1 MNMLWLLAAEF
12 RKLIRPLVWGT
23 ALAIV
28 AFCLLITWGAAN
40 NARAAL
46 ASPRIPDICARAA
59 TAQCQQVIAHA
70 HAAASGAAAATSQLT
85 QPGEIGHVAAG
96 MLASVP
102 GLLLIAM
109 IAGGHWG
116 GEWGS
121 RTIRQLLCRE
131 GRRGRVLA
139 AKWLSIWAAGV
150 ATLLACYLVL
160 AVAAPVLAAAAGL
173 PAAHLAL
180 WAGLGSSVSAAG
192 RAVVVLGVF
201 AAVGTAAGTI
211 GRGQLATT
219 AVTAGSV
226 LLALLVA
233 GVAGI
238 GRLSPASFVQAW
250 MGFGSGGY
258 LPTNF
263 WSRFVGGDMHAGRL
277 GGLLGILLTAAV
289 AAAIARWRF
298 SADVTT

>member
-1 MNMLWLLAAEF
+1 MRWLLVAEF
-12 RKLIRPLVWGT
+12 RKLARPLVWGT
-23 ALAIV
+23 VLAIV
-28 AFCLLITWGAAN
+28 AFCLLITWSAVN

-59 TAQCQQVIAHA
+59 TAQCRQVIAHA
-70 HAAASGAAAATSQLT
+70 HAAARAAAAATGQLA

-102 GLLLIAM
+102 GLLVIAV

-139 AKWLSIWAAGV
+139 VKWLSIWAAGV
-150 ATLLACYLVL
+150 AALLACWL
-160 AVAAPVLAAAAGL
+160 VLAAAAPVIAVAGGL
-173 PAAHLAL
+173 PTAGSAW
-180 WAGLGSSVSAAG
+180 WAGLGSSASAAG
-192 RAVVVLGVF
+192 HAIATLGVF

-219 AVTAGSV
+219 ALTAGSM
-226 LLALLVA
+226 LLTLLVA
-233 GVAGI
+233 GIAGI
-238 GRLSPASFVQAW
+238 GRLSPATYLQAW
-250 MGFGSGGY
+250 MGFGPAGY
-258 LPTNF
+258 LPTDF
-263 WSRFVGGDMHAGRL
+263 WSRFNSGGQQAGQL
-277 GGLLGILLTAAV
+277 AGLAGLLLTAAV
-289 AAAIARWRF
+289 VAVIARWRF
-298 SADVTT
+298 AADVTA

>member
-1 MNMLWLLAAEF
+1 MRWLLAAEA
-12 RKLIRPLVWGT
+12 RKLARPLVGAA
-23 ALAIV
+23 ALATV

-40 NARAAL
+40 NARAGL
-46 ASPRIPDICARAA
+46 ASPRIPDVCQGAA
-59 TAQCQQVIAHA
+59 TARCRQVVLHA
-70 HAAASGAAAATSQLT
+70 HSAAQAAARATSQLT

-96 MLASVP
+96 MLASLP
-102 GLLLIAM
+102 GLLLIAL

-139 AKWLSIWAAGV
+139 AKWLSTWAAGIL
-150 ATLLACYLVL
+150 TLIACYLAL
-160 AVAAPVLAAAAGL
+160 AVAAPLIAAAAGL
-173 PAAHLAL
+173 PAGHSAG
-180 WAGLGSSVSAAG
+180 WAGLGSSVSAVG
-192 RAVVVLGVF
+192 RAVVVLGLF

-219 AVTAGSV
+219 AITAGSM
-226 LLALLVA
+226 LLALLVSGIA
-233 GVAGI
+233 GL

-250 MGFGSGGY
+250 MGFGSVGY

-263 WSRFVGGDMHAGRL
+263 WSRFAGSGADL
-277 GGLLGILLTAAV
+277 GQLTGLAGILVTTAAV
-289 AAAIARWRF
+289 TGIACWRF
-298 SADVTT
+298 AADVTA

>member
-1 MNMLWLLAAEF
+1 MLSLLKAEF
-12 RKLIRPLVWGT
+12 RKLVRPLVWGT

-40 NARAAL
+40 NASGGV
-46 ASPRIPDICARAA
+46 ASPRIPDVCARAA
-59 TAQCQQVIAHA
+59 TPQCTQVIAHA
-70 HAAASGAAAATSQLT
+70 HAAARAAAAATSQLA
-85 QPGEIGHVAAG
+85 QPGQIGHVAAG
-96 MLASVP
+96 MLASLP

-121 RTIRQLLCRE
+121 RTIRQLLSRE
-131 GRRGRVLA
+131 SRRGRVLA

-150 ATLLACYLVL
+150 VTLLACWLVL
-160 AVAAPVLAAAAGL
+160 AVTAPVIAAVAGL
-173 PAAHLAL
+173 PAPHTAL
-180 WAGLGSSVSAAG
+180 WAGLASSVSAAG
-192 RAVVVLGVF
+192 RAVVVLGLF

-219 AVTAGSV
+219 AITAGSM
-226 LLALLVA
+226 LLGLV
-233 GVAGI
+233 VASIASI
-238 GRLSPASFVQAW
+238 GRISPASFVQAW
-250 MGFGSGGY
+250 MGFGPAGY

-263 WSRFVGGDMHAGRL
+263 WSRFISNGQNL
-277 GGLLGILLTAAV
+277 GQLAGLLGILLTVAA

-298 SADVTT
+298 AADVTA

>member
-1 MNMLWLLAAEF
+1 MPWLLAAEL
-12 RKLIRPLVWGT
+12 RKLVRPLVWGT

-40 NARAAL
+40 NAAAGL
-46 ASPRIPDICARAA
+46 TSPRIPNICDHAA
-59 TAQCQQVIAHA
+59 TAQCRLVVAHA
-70 HAAASGAAAATSQLT
+70 HATARAAAAATAQLA
-85 QPGEIGHVAAG
+85 QPGEVGHVAAG
-96 MLASVP
+96 MLASLP

-139 AKWLSIWAAGV
+139 AKWLSTWIAGTL
-150 ATLLACYLVL
+150 TLLACFLVL
-160 AVAAPVLAAAAGL
+160 ACAAPVIAAAAGL
-173 PAAHLAL
+173 PAAHAGL
-180 WAGLGSSVSAAG
+180 WAGLSSSLSAAG
-192 RAVVVLGVF
+192 RAVVVLGLF
-201 AAVGTAAGTI
+201 AAIGTAAGTV

-219 AVTAGSV
+219 ALTAGPM

-233 GVAGI
+233 GIAGL

-250 MGFGSGGY
+250 MAFGPAGY

-263 WSRFVGGDMHAGRL
+263 WSRFAGAGAGL
-277 GGLLGILLTAAV
+277 GELAGLAGILVTVAV
-289 AAAIARWRF
+289 AAGIARWRF
-298 SADVTT
+298 AADVTA

>member
-1 MNMLWLLAAEF
+1 MLWLLAAEF
-12 RKLIRPLVWGT
+12 RKLVRPLVWGT

-28 AFCLLITWGAAN
+28 AFCLLIIWGAAN

-46 ASPRIPDICARAA
+46 ANPRIPDVCARAA
-59 TAQCQQVIAHA
+59 TAQCKQVIAHA
-70 HAAASGAAAATSQLT
+70 HATTTAAAAATSQLA

-121 RTIRQLLCRE
+121 RTIRPLLCRE

-150 ATLLACYLVL
+150 ATLLACWL
-160 AVAAPVLAAAAGL
+160 VLAAAAPVISAAAGL
-173 PAAHLAL
+173 PLAHSAL
-180 WAGLGSSVSAAG
+180 WAGLGSSAAASG

-201 AAVGTAAGTI
+201 AAVGAAAGTI

-219 AVTAGSV
+219 AVTAGSM
-226 LLALLVA
+226 LLALLVS
-233 GVAGI
+233 GIAGI
-238 GRLSPASFVQAW
+238 GRLSPASYIQAW
-250 MGFGSGGY
+250 MGFAPAGY

-263 WSRFVGGDMHAGRL
+263 WSRFAGGGQHAGQL
-277 GGLLGILLTAAV
+277 AGLLGVLLTAAV
-289 AAAIARWRF
+289 AAAVARWRF
-298 SADVTT
+298 AADVTV

>member
-1 MNMLWLLAAEF
+1 MRWLLVAEL

-23 ALAIV
+23 VLAAV
-28 AFCLLITWGAAN
+28 AFCLLITWAAAN

-59 TAQCQQVIAHA
+59 TAQCRQVIAHA
-70 HAAASGAAAATSQLT
+70 HAAARAAAAATGQLA

-131 GRRGRVLA
+131 GRRGRILV

-150 ATLLACYLVL
+150 AALLACWLVL
-160 AVAAPVLAAAAGL
+160 AAAAPVIAAAAGL
-173 PAAHLAL
+173 PTAGSAW

-192 RAVVVLGVF
+192 HASVVLGVF

-219 AVTAGSV
+219 AVTAGSM
-226 LLALLVA
+226 LLTLLVA
-233 GVAGI
+233 GIAGI
-238 GRLSPASFVQAW
+238 GRLSPATYLQAW
-250 MGFGSGGY
+250 MGFGPAGY
-258 LPTNF
+258 LPTDF
-263 WSRFVGGDMHAGRL
+263 WARFISGGQQAGQL
-277 GGLLGILLTAAV
+277 AGLAGLLLTAAL
-289 AAAIARWRF
+289 AAVIARWRF
-298 SADVTT
+298 AADVTV